1 MLLPFLAAISALLR
15 LLGHPR
21 QQAAASPSYGER
33 VIQSMH
39 DRYAGKW
46 YEAASFP
53 GKLRIDIAPLDSMTA
68 FLYVGVFRHG
78 RARRRRRIAIS

>member
-1 MLLPFLAAISALLR
+1 
-15 LLGHPR
+15 
-21 QQAAASPSYGER
+21 
-33 VIQSMH
+33 MH